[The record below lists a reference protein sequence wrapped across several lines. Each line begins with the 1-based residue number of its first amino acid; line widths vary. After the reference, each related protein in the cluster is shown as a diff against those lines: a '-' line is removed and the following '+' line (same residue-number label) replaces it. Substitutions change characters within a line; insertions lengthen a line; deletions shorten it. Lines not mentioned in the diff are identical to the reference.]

1 MLLTISAISFIILF
15 AVYAQE
21 CLPAVTLA
29 AMTFIKSVLPA
40 LFPFYVAAGLLMEG
54 DFCFRVGKMITPVTK
69 KLFGIAGEGALAI
82 VIGLVSGYPAG
93 AKITAELYENG
104 RITYGDAK
112 TLAAFTNNCGPLFII
127 GTIGTGMLG
136 DGRLGLVLWGIHVLA
151 SLLTG
156 MILKWFHRDSLQL
169 SAASFKPTPVK
180 APEKSLPAISNA
192 MTSAMYAMIP
202 IAAAIIFFAAFT
214 ATLKASGVIPAL
226 ASLFGRNAPA
236 ASGVLSGAIEITNGI
251 QQLSQCPLPEILKLP
266 LISAVAGWAGVS
278 VHIQVIG
285 ILSKAGIS
293 CRKYLG
299 GKILHACLAALL
311 TLGFVCFLRSP

>member
-1 MLLTISAISFIILF
+1 MLLTIVAISFIAVF
-15 AVYAQE
+15 AVFAQD

-29 AMTFIKSVLPA
+29 TMTFIKSVLPA

-54 DFCFRVGKMITPVTK
+54 DFCFRVGRRITPITK

-93 AKITAELYENG
+93 AKMTAELYETG
-104 RITYGDAK
+104 RITYADAK

-136 DGRLGLVLWGIHVLA
+136 DSRLGLVLWAIHVFA

-156 MILKWFHRDSLQL
+156 IILKWFRHGDTQLLAAPFKSL
-169 SAASFKPTPVK
+169 PVK
-180 APEKSLPAISNA
+180 VPEKPLPAISNA

-214 ATLKASGVIPAL
+214 AALKASGVIPL
-226 ASLFGRNAPA
+226 IASLFGKNAA
-236 ASGVLSGAIEITNGI
+236 VASGVLSGTIEITNGI
-251 QQLSQCPLPEILKLP
+251 LQLSQCTIPDIIKLP

-311 TLGFVCFLRSP
+311 TLGFVCFLQSP